1 MQVIYMIHIVICDNK
16 TKELDKII
24 NKERTIIL
32 RGSATRRIPNSRIFI
47 NDELYFVNKGENKS
61 YYHAIVTNADSYK
74 ALTKMEIDEI
84 FDKYKDNLNLCDIE
98 EKKWKKKCICLIEFK
113 DLEKIDGID
122 IPNYS
127 SLEDWIM
134 VNSLEE
140 LNTR

>member
-1 MQVIYMIHIVICDNK
+1 MIHIVICDNK

-84 FDKYKDNLNLCDIE
+84 FDKYKDKLNLCNQE
-98 EKKWKKKCICLIEFK
+98 EKKWKKKCVCLIEFK

>member
-1 MQVIYMIHIVICDNK
+1 MIHIVICDNK

-47 NDELYFVNKGENKS
+47 NDELYFVNKGENKT

-84 FDKYKDNLNLCDIE
+84 FDKYKDKLNLCDQE
-98 EKKWKKKCICLIEFK
+98 EKKWKKKCVCLIEFK

>member
-1 MQVIYMIHIVICDNK
+1 MIHIVICDNK

-47 NDELYFVNKGENKS
+47 NDELYFVNKGKNKS

-84 FDKYKDNLNLCDIE
+84 FDKYKDKLNLCDQE
-98 EKKWKKKCICLIEFK
+98 EKKWKKKCVCLIEFK

>member
-84 FDKYKDNLNLCDIE
+84 FDKYKDKLNLCDQE
-98 EKKWKKKCICLIEFK
+98 EKKWKKKCVCLIEFK